1 MRRFSP
7 MAERADI
14 ARARAAWDLDDQ
26 FAAQY
31 ASPAGRRLITDR
43 WARFESFLDAWHAG
57 SGTPPKAILDA
68 GCGDGINLVGLSA
81 IVARRGWTPALHGT
95 DRNALR
101 LARAAASGAALT
113 RASLLALPYPDAAF
127 DVVLCNHVLEH
138 IPDFASALGELHRV
152 IRPGGLLIVGVPNE
166 GCALARLRNHVLQ
179 RSILATTDHVHFF
192 TARSLTGAI
201 ADAGFRT
208 PSVAVEEFFWP
219 HMAIGRLVQATGA
232 GRALSRALGRAIPGQ
247 AAGLIARALR

>member
-1 MRRFSP
+1 
-7 MAERADI
+7 MAERGHI

-43 WARFESFLDAWHAG
+43 WARFGSFLDAWCTET
-57 SGTPPKAILDA
+57 GTPPKAILDA
-68 GCGDGINLVGLSA
+68 GCGDGINLVGLAA
-81 IVARRGWTPALHGT
+81 IATRRGWPTTLHGT

-101 LARAAASGAALT
+101 LARAATSGASLT

-138 IPDFASALGELHRV
+138 IPDCGAALAELRRV
-152 IRPGGLLIVGVPNE
+152 LRPGGLLIVGVPNE
-166 GCALARLRNHVLQ
+166 GCVLARLRNHVLQ
-179 RSILATTDHVHFF
+179 RSILSTTDHVHFF
-192 TARSLTGAI
+192 TADSLARMI
-201 ADAGFRT
+201 ADAGFQA

-219 HMAIGRLVQATGA
+219 HMAIGRLVQSTGA
-232 GRALSRALGRAIPGQ
+232 GRALSRALGRAMPGQ
-247 AAGLIARALR
+247 AAGLIVRALR

>member
-1 MRRFSP
+1 
-7 MAERADI
+7 MAERDTI
-14 ARARAAWDLDDQ
+14 SLARAAWDLDDQ

-31 ASPAGRRLITDR
+31 TSPAGRSLITDR
-43 WARFESFLDAWHAG
+43 WARFGTFLDAWCVDTG
-57 SGTPPKAILDA
+57 MPPKSILDA

-81 IVARRGWTPALHGT
+81 IVARRGWTTALHGT

-101 LARAAASGAALT
+101 LARAATSGASLT

-138 IPDFASALGELHRV
+138 IPASGSALAELRRV
-152 IRPGGLLIVGVPNE
+152 LRLGGLLIVGVPNE

-192 TARSLTGAI
+192 TARTLSRAI
-201 ADAGFRT
+201 ADAGFQP

-219 HMAIGRLVQATGA
+219 HMAIGRLVQATSA
-232 GRALSRALGRAIPGQ
+232 GRALSRALGRAMPGQ